1 MFLMT
6 GGSCVW
12 NRMCMM
18 SALLCENG
26 RVLIVKLWFMVLN
39 LCIGL
44 SEGLYIW
51 HEHQWWMFSM
61 TEGYWSSNHHKFSA

>member
-1 MFLMT
+1 MQPESKSEAAHANYANPT

-51 HEHQWWMFSM
+51 HEYQWWMF
-61 TEGYWSSNHHKFSA
+61 